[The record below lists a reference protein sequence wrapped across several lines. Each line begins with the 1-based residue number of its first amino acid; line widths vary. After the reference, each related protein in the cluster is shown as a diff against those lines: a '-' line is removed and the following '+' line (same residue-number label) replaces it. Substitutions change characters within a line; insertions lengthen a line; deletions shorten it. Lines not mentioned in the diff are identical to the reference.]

1 MSKVEF
7 IGYTVGI
14 AASSPTGP
22 RALKVEFNR
31 CKDGSVL
38 MRAVS
43 AHNLANAGKGRV
55 ISAEEFSSRPV
66 NPFNST
72 REAIWALEKLG
83 FRVAD

>member
-1 MSKVEF
+1 
-7 IGYTVGI
+7 
-14 AASSPTGP
+14 
-22 RALKVEFNR
+22 
-31 CKDGSVL
+31 